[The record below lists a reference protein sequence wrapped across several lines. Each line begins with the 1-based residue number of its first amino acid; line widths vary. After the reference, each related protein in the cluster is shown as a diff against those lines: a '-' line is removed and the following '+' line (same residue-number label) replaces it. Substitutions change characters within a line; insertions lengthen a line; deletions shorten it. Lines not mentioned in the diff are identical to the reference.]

1 MLNLRAPYSAL
12 LKIFLLPFVLLSI
25 DLIVIQILNNNLY
38 SLVPVNLLA
47 CYSPIAVLGV
57 FLIFSSFLIYLVLV
71 SNLNITSC
79 LLPLPL
85 HPSFILSLFTVL
97 RHLTVML
104 GFQPFPPFLLASSS
118 LRDPYVPLPSHP
130 LRVPS
135 LSAYLLLG
143 MAFFLLF
150 LLYLLA
156 SSFIDPLC
164 PPSFRGCTFPF
175 FTRFW

>member
-1 MLNLRAPYSAL
+1 MLNLRAQYSAL

-79 LLPLPL
+79 LLPLP
-85 HPSFILSLFTVL
+85 SFFLSLFTVL
-97 RHLTVML
+97 RLLPVIL
-104 GFQPFPPFLLASSS
+104 GFQPFPPFLS
-118 LRDPYVPLPSHP
+118 
-130 LRVPS
+130 
-135 LSAYLLLG
+135 
-143 MAFFLLF
+143 
-150 LLYLLA
+150 
-156 SSFIDPLC
+156 C
-164 PPSFRGCTFPF
+164 PGF
-175 FTRFW
+175 